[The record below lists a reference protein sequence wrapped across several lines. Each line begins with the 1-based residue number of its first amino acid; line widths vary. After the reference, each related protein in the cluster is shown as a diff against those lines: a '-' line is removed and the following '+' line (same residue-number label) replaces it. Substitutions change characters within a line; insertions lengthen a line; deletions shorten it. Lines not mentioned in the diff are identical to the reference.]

1 MEVFGVKLLDGLT
14 VIRLV
19 KLYLIISIPL
29 MNYLVNEAFN
39 EYLSQVLGSRV
50 VKIAKILTVWVHT
63 LLVLVFL
70 AGIRE

>member
-19 KLYLIISIPL
+19 ELYLIISIPL

-50 VKIAKILTVWVHT
+50 VKIAKILTVGIYA